1 MKQTRS
7 RDLLVVAFHYPPIV
21 GSSGVYRTLSFT
33 RHLADE
39 GYHVEVITA
48 ALAAYEKWSPK
59 QYELI
64 PTNVK
69 VRRAF
74 ALEVTKHLSFK
85 GKYFSFMSLPDNWQS
100 WILGGFFTGLWSG
113 LIRKPKLI
121 FSTYPIASAH
131 IIGYLLHRTLRVPWV
146 ADLRDPMA
154 QKNYPADLRKR
165 NIFKW
170 LERKIVERCKFAI
183 VTTPGAKAFYLEKFP
198 DSEPGFWKVLP
209 NGFDDKT
216 FENVIESVNQDTQLQ
231 QTKSDKLVLLHSGI
245 IYPKE
250 RNPNALF
257 EAVSELKNL
266 GQLHASTFEI
276 RLRAT
281 GNDDLY
287 AKRITELDI
296 ADIVKLAPTIS
307 YKEAIAE
314 MMSVDGFLLMQS
326 EGCNHQIPAKSYE
339 YIKLKKPILGLM
351 PTEGDTGQLISN
363 LDIAE
368 LAPLDDKDKI
378 IVALQTFLKR
388 LTNNGFV
395 MPTEDAVNRYS
406 RSAQAVELT
415 KLIGQNF

>member
-39 GYHVEVITA
+39 GYHVEVVTA
-48 ALAAYEKWSPK
+48 ALTAYESWSPE

-64 PTNVK
+64 PSNVK

-100 WILGGFFTGLWSG
+100 WILGGFFTGLWSAFK
-113 LIRKPKLI
+113 RKPKLI

-131 IIGYLLHRTLRVPWV
+131 IIGYLLHKVLGVPWV

-154 QKNYPADLRKR
+154 QKNYPADPRKKK
-165 NIFKW
+165 IFLW
-170 LERKIVERCKFAI
+170 IERKIVEKCQFAI

-198 DSEPGFWKVLP
+198 DSNPDFWKVLP

-216 FENVIESVNQDTQLQ
+216 FNSVIESVSQDASISQNEN
-231 QTKSDKLVLLHSGI
+231 DKLVLLHSGI

-257 EAVSELKNL
+257 EAVSELKIAGEL
-266 GQLHASTFEI
+266 SAATLEI

-281 GNDDLY
+281 GHDEIY
-287 AKRITELDI
+287 AKRIAELDI
-296 ADIVKLAPTIS
+296 ADIIKLEPTIS

-314 MMSVDGFLLMQS
+314 MMSADGFLLMQS
-326 EGCNHQIPAKSYE
+326 QGCNHQIPAKSYE

-351 PTEGDTGQLISN
+351 PEEGDTGQLISN
-363 LDIAE
+363 LNIAE
-368 LAPLDDKDKI
+368 LAPLDDKDKTKE
-378 IVALQTFLKR
+378 ALLRFIQR
-388 LTNNGFV
+388 LTDNEFV
-395 MPTEDAVNRYS
+395 MPADSVVNSYS

-415 KLIGQNF
+415 KLIDELE